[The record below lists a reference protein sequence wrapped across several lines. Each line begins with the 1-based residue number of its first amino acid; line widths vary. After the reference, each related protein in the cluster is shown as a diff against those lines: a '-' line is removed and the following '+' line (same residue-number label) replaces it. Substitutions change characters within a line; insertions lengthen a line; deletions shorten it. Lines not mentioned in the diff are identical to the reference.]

1 MATTISTQDIVDAKR
16 DIDDI
21 GKAVNEKV
29 IVSPRYGED
38 FKSLPMIAAE
48 AQSTIGDWETAISLI
63 TQEGGIPAL
72 AVSDVSGATQQ
83 AINDESKL
91 R

>member
-1 MATTISTQDIVDAKR
+1 MATSISTQDIVDAKR
-16 DIDDI
+16 DIEDI

-48 AQSTIGDWETAISLI
+48 FQISSDAA
-63 TQEGGIPAL
+63 EAA
-72 AVSDVSGATQQ
+72 AVS
-83 AINDESKL
+83 
-91 R
+91 